1 MSTASKAAQR
11 CHTAS
16 FFLSF
21 VWEEEGSLCEKKKA
35 KLYPKSTQN
44 KDLDTCYGYHV
55 GGYKQE
61 ATTYEIFSDQVL
73 LQDLLPQEFT
83 R

>member
-1 MSTASKAAQR
+1 MK
-11 CHTAS
+11 
-16 FFLSF
+16 
-21 VWEEEGSLCEKKKA
+21 EEK
-35 KLYPKSTQN
+35 QN

-73 LQDLLPQEFT
+73 LRDLLPQEFT